1 MKDELEEFK
10 WDKQAEETAG
20 GYGWSGGCKVG
31 RLREAGP
38 GRGARG
44 HGAEEVVS
52 IPKAED

>member
-44 HGAEEVVS
+44 HGAEELVS

>member
-1 MKDELEEFK
+1 MSWKSSHGTS
-10 WDKQAEETAG
+10 KQRKRQVATAG
-20 GYGWSGGCKVG
+20 VEDAKWG

-44 HGAEEVVS
+44 HRAEELVS